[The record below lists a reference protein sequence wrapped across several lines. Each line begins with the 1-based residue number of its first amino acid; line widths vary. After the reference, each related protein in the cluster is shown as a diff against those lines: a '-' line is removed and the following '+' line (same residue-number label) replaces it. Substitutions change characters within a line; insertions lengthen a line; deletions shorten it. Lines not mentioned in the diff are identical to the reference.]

1 MGMHCWRGARRMT
14 TRQSGENSNGLDRAK
29 SPSRLTIPAP
39 RATTA
44 KDRLDYIA
52 AMLEEL
58 KIMSQQANCQPLA
71 VLIGR
76 AHREA
81 LRRARAD

>member
-1 MGMHCWRGARRMT
+1 MGMQCWRGARRMR
-14 TRQSGENSNGLDRAK
+14 TRQSGESPNGLGRAK
-29 SPSRLTIPAP
+29 PSNRLTIPAQ

-58 KIMSQQANCQPLA
+58 KIMSEQADCHPLA
-71 VLIGR
+71 VLIER

-81 LRRARAD
+81 LRRARAG